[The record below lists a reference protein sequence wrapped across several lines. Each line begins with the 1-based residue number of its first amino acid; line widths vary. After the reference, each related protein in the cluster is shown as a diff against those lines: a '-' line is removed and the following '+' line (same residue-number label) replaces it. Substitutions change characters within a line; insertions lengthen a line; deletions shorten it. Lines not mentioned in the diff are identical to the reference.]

1 MYQILV
7 THQESQ
13 FQHGRRLG
21 ILWDIPT
28 FQICEKNDPS
38 ETSDVCERSEPVK
51 LADLVKQVNLVELV

>member
-21 ILWDIPT
+21 LLWDIPT

-38 ETSDVCERSEPVK
+38 ETSDVCERSEPG
-51 LADLVKQVNLVELV
+51 ETGRPG